1 MSLFRLVVITFVAML
16 AFAGNSLLCRLA
28 LSDGSI
34 DAATFTFVRLLSGA
48 VILFALVSWQR
59 RSAAIGGSW
68 WSAGALFV
76 YAAGFSFAYLSLSAA
91 TGALLLFGAVQTTM
105 IGYGLWSGEK
115 LNWRQ
120 IAGAMLA
127 VVGLVVLML
136 PGLQAPPLFGSILM
150 LVAGFAWGVYS
161 LHGRG
166 MGNPIFATAG
176 NFVRA
181 VPMAAVLSVLFIR
194 EIEAEWSGIA
204 FAIAS
209 GSLASGAG
217 YALWYVVLPHFKAV
231 TAATVQLSVPVLA
244 AIGGVLFLAEPITVR
259 LAVASVAILGGVA
272 MFIVSKRGGVDAQ
285 QIAAGHV

>member
-1 MSLFRLVVITFVAML
+1 MSLLRLAVITFVAML

-48 VILFALVSWQR
+48 VMLFALVFCLR

-76 YAAGFSFAYLSLSAA
+76 YAAGFSFAYLSLAAA
-91 TGALLLFGAVQTTM
+91 TGALLLFGAVQATM

-115 LNWRQ
+115 LNGRQ

-150 LVAGFAWGVYS
+150 LVAGLAWGVYS
-161 LHGRG
+161 LRGRG
-166 MGNPIFATAG
+166 MENPTFATAG

-181 VPMAAVLSVLFIR
+181 VPMAAILSTLFIR
-194 EIEAEWSGIA
+194 EIEAEWSGVA

-217 YALWYVVLPHFKAV
+217 YALWYAVLPNFKAV
-231 TAATVQLSVPVLA
+231 TAATIQLSVPVLA

-272 MFIVSKRGGVDAQ
+272 MFIVSKRGGVGAQ
-285 QIAAGHV
+285 QIAAGDV